1 MALECYSSVQLLT
14 DCYRD
19 RGVSVGAIGTIL
31 DVYGAEAYEVEFSR
45 EDGSTIAWFAV
56 KQDEVK
62 PYIQS
67 KRTASP
73 MVFAGRSDS

>member
-1 MALECYSSVQLLT
+1 MALECYSPVQLLT
-14 DCYRD
+14 DRYRD
-19 RGVSVGAIGTIL
+19 RGVSVGAIGAIL
-31 DVYGAEAYEVEFSR
+31 DVYGAETYEVEFSR

-56 KQDEVK
+56 KQDDVK

-73 MVFAGRSDS
+73 MVSAGRSDS